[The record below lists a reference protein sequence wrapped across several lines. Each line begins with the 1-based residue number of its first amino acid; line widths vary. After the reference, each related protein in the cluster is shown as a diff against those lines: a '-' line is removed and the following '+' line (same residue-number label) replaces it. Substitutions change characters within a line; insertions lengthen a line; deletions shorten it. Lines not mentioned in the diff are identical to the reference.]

1 MKIRA
6 HESAVDRFRGS
17 RIAGLATFCMTI
29 AVIATPAVAER
40 TDRNQ
45 PVNLEADRVTV
56 DDANHVT
63 TFEGSV
69 VLSQGTLTIRGDR
82 MVVKQDAEGFQY
94 GTAYG
99 APASFRQKREKRD
112 EYIEGYGGRIE
123 YDNKT
128 NRLQLLDHAQL
139 KKGGDDVRG
148 DHISYDQKTEFYRV
162 VGNSEQVTKSGPRG
176 RVRAVIQP
184 KSGGNKVEKAPP
196 LPLKPAT
203 QITPSDD
210 PSSSAQ

>member
-1 MKIRA
+1 MKIPG
-6 HESAVDRFRGS
+6 HKNAVDYARVLR
-17 RIAGLATFCMTI
+17 ATLLAMTC
-29 AVIATPAVAER
+29 AWVALMALPAAAER
-40 TDRNQ
+40 TDRDK

-69 VLSQGTLTIRGDR
+69 VLSQGTLTIHGDR
-82 MVVKQDAEGFQY
+82 MVVKQDAAGFQY

-99 APASFRQKREKRD
+99 VPASFRQKREKRD

-128 NRLQLLDHAQL
+128 NRLQLFDHARL
-139 KKGGDDVRG
+139 KKGGDEVRG
-148 DHISYDQKTEFYRV
+148 EHISYDQKTEFYRV
-162 VGNSEQVTKSGPRG
+162 VGDSEQVTKTGPHG

-184 KSGGNKVEKAPP
+184 KSGSKPEKTPP

-203 QITPSDD
+203 QVTPPDD
-210 PSSSAQ
+210 PSASVH